1 MTDALKADG
10 KIVEDRLINNPL
22 VEGVIHLAV
31 EVIWREE
38 PKKSI
43 EITIVEADN
52 EKYLGLTMKYDADRG
67 MARIGEAFVDYKG
80 CKWSKHSLIVISYP
94 TFSGKKF

>member
-52 EKYLGLTMKYDADRG
+52 EKYLGLTMKYEVS
-67 MARIGEAFVDYKG
+67 RIEEWRELVEAFVDYI
-80 CKWSKHSLIVISYP
+80 LRDV
-94 TFSGKKF
+94 SGQSIH